1 MADERVARQEV
12 EEVIEDPGERV
23 HVWPH
28 LVSIE
33 LVGALIYLFLLILAA
48 ILFKAPL
55 TQIANPELT
64 PNPAKAPW
72 YFLGLQELLLHMHP
86 ALAGVI
92 VPTAVLI
99 LLAAI
104 PYIDTKR
111 AGTGIWFYSPKGI
124 PITIF
129 SAIYTAVWII
139 ALVLIDEYLPA
150 GEGSFGIAPYLI
162 NLGLPPAVGYIAVP
176 IALMIFIPWSLAMI
190 VKRRWD
196 PDTRELMI
204 CLYSFFLASFIV
216 LTIIGTAF
224 RGHGMELMWPWQ
236 MQPPTGV

>member
-1 MADERVARQEV
+1 MADERVASQEV

-33 LVGALIYLFLLILAA
+33 MIGAMIYLFMLILTA

-55 TQIANPELT
+55 TQIANPEVT

-92 VPTAVLI
+92 VPTAVLV
-99 LLAAI
+99 LLGAI

-124 PITIF
+124 PIAVF
-129 SAIYTAVWII
+129 SAIYTSVWNISLI
-139 ALVLIDEYLPA
+139 LIDEYLPA
-150 GEGSFGIAPYLI
+150 GEGSFGIAPFLI
-162 NLGLPPAVGYIAVP
+162 NLGLPPAVGYVAVP
-176 IALMIFIPWSLAMI
+176 TALMIFIPWSLAVL
-190 VKRRWD
+190 VKRRWN
-196 PDTRELMI
+196 PDTREMMI
-204 CLYSFFLASFIV
+204 ALFSFFLASFIV

-236 MQPPTGV
+236 LQPPTGV

>member
-1 MADERVARQEV
+1 MSQEQLPV
-12 EEVIEDPGERV
+12 TEPEQVIEDPGEKV

-33 LVGALIYLFLLILAA
+33 LVGALIFTLLLILMA
-48 ILFKAPL
+48 IFVKAPL
-55 TQIANPELT
+55 VDLANPEVT
-64 PNPAKAPW
+64 PNPSKAPW

-92 VPTAVLI
+92 VPTAVLV

-111 AGTGIWFYSPKGI
+111 AGTGVWFYSPKGI

-129 SAIYTAVWII
+129 SAIYTTVWNVSLI
-139 ALVLIDEYLPA
+139 LIDEYLPA
-150 GEGSFGIAPYLI
+150 GDGSTGIAVAHQ
-162 NLGLPPAVGYIAVP
+162 LGFPAVGYVSVP
-176 IALMIFIPWSLAMI
+176 AALMIFIPWSLAVI

-196 PDTRELMI
+196 ADTRELMI
-204 CLYSFFLASFIV
+204 ALYTFFLASFIV
-216 LTIIGTAF
+216 LTIIGTGF
-224 RGHGMELMWPWQ
+224 RGHGMKLMWPWQ
-236 MQPPTGV
+236 IEPPIGH

>member
-1 MADERVARQEV
+1 MATEVQQRPAGKGKDDLLRVDEK
-12 EEVIEDPGERV
+12 DLKPV

-33 LVGALIYLFLLILAA
+33 LIGALTITLLLSLMAIFVAA
-48 ILFKAPL
+48 PFYRMAD
-55 TQIANPELT
+55 PELT
-64 PNPAKAPW
+64 PNPSKAPW

-92 VPTAVLI
+92 VPTAVLV

-111 AGTGIWFYSPKGI
+111 AGTGVWFYSPKGI

-129 SAIYTAVWII
+129 SAIYTTVWNVSLI
-139 ALVLIDEYLPA
+139 LIDEYLPA
-150 GEGSFGIAPYLI
+150 GDGSTGSAPLLI
-162 NLGLPPAVGYIAVP
+162 SWGLPPAVGYVFVP
-176 IALMIFIPWSLAMI
+176 AALMIFIPWSLAVI

-196 PDTRELMI
+196 ADTRELMI
-204 CLYSFFLASFIV
+204 ALYTFFLASFIV
-216 LTIIGTAF
+216 LTIIGTGF
-224 RGHGMELMWPWQ
+224 RGHGMKLM
-236 MQPPTGV
+236 